1 MSYLQETSFWSILYQ
16 EDIRGYESEVKLWLK
31 KFQSIQDINKKQL
44 DDALKAGILKM
55 TKIQMKKF
63 KIEFDNKRKK
73 EDISEDLFF
82 KMVLEY
88 LKPNSEYDTLL
99 VIKRLQLFIHVEV
112 KSASNKVNVSSE
124 ETAKY
129 VSTSCLSNT
138 ILCII
143 LNLRNLRSRYASAKE
158 QLRKGERMFVNI
170 MKPLAELTDDWTYY
184 GFVAFPEVENRK
196 ELNQYLNLED
206 DYLKVKYLHILVTLL
221 LMNFNLS

>member
-31 KFQSIQDINKKQL
+31 QFQSIQDINKNQL

-55 TKIQMKKF
+55 TKKQMQKF
-63 KIEFDNKRKK
+63 KIEFDANRKK

-99 VIKRLQLFIHVEV
+99 VIKRLKLFIHVEV
-112 KSASNKVNVSSE
+112 KSASNKVYVSSE

-138 ILCII
+138 IICLI
-143 LNLRNLRSRYASAKE
+143 LN
-158 QLRKGERMFVNI
+158 
-170 MKPLAELTDDWTYY
+170 
-184 GFVAFPEVENRK
+184 
-196 ELNQYLNLED
+196 
-206 DYLKVKYLHILVTLL
+206 
-221 LMNFNLS
+221 